1 MKKIHGLIAIDLL
14 VIMIPFLQTED
25 PTIVKWAGIVFAT
38 LTTLS
43 IIVIMVTDK
52 TDSKIVEMIEEHSN
66 RPGWW
71 NTYDAVS
78 DLVIITSWALIG
90 NYLIGILLILMKA
103 VMVMRIPE
111 YYNIGE
117 NNEK

>member
-1 MKKIHGLIAIDLL
+1 MKKIHGLITIDLL

-25 PTIVKWAGIVFAT
+25 PTIVKWAGIVFAI

-43 IIVIMVTDK
+43 IIVIMATDK

-66 RPGWW
+66 RPKWW
-71 NTYDAVS
+71 NTYDVVS
-78 DLVIITSWALIG
+78 DLIIITSWALIG

-103 VMVMRIPE
+103 VMVMKIPE
-111 YYNIGE
+111 YYNKGE
-117 NNEK
+117 